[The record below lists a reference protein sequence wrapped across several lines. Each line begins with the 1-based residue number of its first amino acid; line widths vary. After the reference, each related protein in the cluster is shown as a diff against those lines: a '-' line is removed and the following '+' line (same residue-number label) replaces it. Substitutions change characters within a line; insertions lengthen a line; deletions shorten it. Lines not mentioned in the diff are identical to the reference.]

1 MQQHWFPR
9 HRVLLLSFL
18 LITGC
23 AEKVS
28 QAQSPSSPPRQSQH
42 WLEQGRELSRLGQS
56 VRAEQYLLAAWDA
69 GASVDEVAPL
79 LIEVCVKDGRLRS
92 ALFYVARVRRMQ
104 PSNTAVL
111 QLSATLH
118 SALGQSER
126 AEQDVAAL
134 ESLEPTQPEALFF
147 LGEYLLLHG
156 QCERGRKYLSE
167 YLQRAPQGEDAPWAR
182 SLLSR
187 DVAHDPTPDAPDAIE
202 PQQVQEGGAS

>member
-1 MQQHWFPR
+1 MQHCWFPR
-9 HRVLLLSFL
+9 YRFLLLSFL
-18 LITGC
+18 LISGC
-23 AEKVS
+23 AEKAS
-28 QAQSPSSPPRQSQH
+28 QAKSPPSAPSQSQH

-104 PSNTAVL
+104 PSNTAIL

-134 ESLEPTQPEALFF
+134 EILEPTQPEALFF

-156 QCERGRKYLSE
+156 QGDRGRRYLSE
-167 YLQRAPQGEDAPWAR
+167 YLQRAPHGEDAPWAR
-182 SLLSR
+182 SLLSQE
-187 DVAHDPTPDAPDAIE
+187 VAQDAAPDAPDVTE
-202 PQQVQEGGAS
+202 TELVHEGDAS